1 MGKVVELND
10 IKNKKSRKKNIIY
23 FIFIIIFIYVFYSIF
38 LLVNSSNEAI
48 TVDKG
53 TVTIEE
59 TTTGYIIRDETVL
72 TGNNYSNGLIAII
85 SEGERTAKGDTIF
98 RYIATDESK
107 IEAKIQELNL
117 KIQEAFESSSNK
129 FPADIKNLDKQIDSK
144 IQDLKTLTDVH
155 TISEYKKTLE
165 EITNKKAKIVGEL
178 SPSGSYIKELT
189 DEKENYEKQLT
200 ENSEYIT
207 APISGVV
214 SYRVDGLEDVLSPK
228 DFSTLTEES
237 LDKLEIKTGKIVSTS
252 QSQGKIINNFECYLA
267 TVLESDIAKQA
278 EVGDKVT
285 INFSSGNDI
294 ETEINYV
301 ANQESG
307 KVLIIFKLDIM
318 PEELIQYRKIS
329 FNITWSHLS
338 GLKVPNTSIVKA
350 EDGLDYVIRKKNDKQ
365 EKVLVKVL
373 KRNDKYSIINS
384 YSTEE
389 LGALGIDVQNYS
401 KISQYDTIL
410 LYAEEK

>member
-10 IKNKKSRKKNIIY
+10 IKNKKSRKKNIIF
-23 FIFIIIFIYVFYSIF
+23 FIFIIIFIYVFSSIF

-59 TTTGYIIRDETVL
+59 ATTGYIIRDETVL

-129 FPADIKNLDKQIDSK
+129 FPADIKNLDKQIDTK

-207 APISGVV
+207 APIAGVV

-301 ANQESG
+301 AKQESG
-307 KVLIIFKLDIM
+307 KILIIFKLDIM

-389 LGALGIDVQNYS
+389 LGALGVDVQNYS